1 MEQLTYSEEENKD
14 QQLKEKQIQKDILEV
29 SKDEDT
35 IQINEDT
42 IPNRNE
48 PNEQDELRKIKGKSV
63 VNEEQSEK
71 LNENIVEKINSND
84 QLEDIEELD
93 QMALNLGIAAS
104 REQYIKNLEIV
115 GNFLIENIFRFDIKN

>member
-1 MEQLTYSEEENKD
+1 MEQLTYSEEENKK
-14 QQLKEKQIQKDILEV
+14 QQLKGKQTQKSILEV
-29 SKDEDT
+29 SKNEDN
-35 IQINEDT
+35 IQINEET
-42 IPNRNE
+42 IPNRDE
-48 PNEQDELRKIKGKSV
+48 QTEQDELRKIKGKSV

-104 REQYIKNLEIV
+104 REQYIKDLEIV
-115 GNFLIENIFRFDIKN
+115 KNFLNLNNFTN